1 MSTLQ
6 ETLRQGLY
14 DREMMVTFMGSFGL
28 LGLMLASFGLYG
40 IVSYTFSQR
49 AREIGVRMALGAQP
63 SDALRM
69 VLRHGLRLALLGTAI
84 GIPIALAVSY
94 SFGSALYQVNPADPT
109 ALAGPAVLLV
119 AVALLASYI
128 PARRATKVDP
138 MVALRHQ

>member
-6 ETLRQGLY
+6 DTLRQGLY
-14 DREMMVTFMGSFGL
+14 EREMLVTFMASFGL

-49 AREIGVRMALGAQP
+49 TREIGVRMALGAQP
-63 SDALRM
+63 RDARRM
-69 VLRHGLRLALLGTAI
+69 VLRHGLRLALLGIAI
-84 GIPIALAVSY
+84 GIPIALVVSY
-94 SFGSALYQVNPADPT
+94 ALGSALYQVSPADPT
-109 ALAGPAVLLV
+109 ALAGTAFLLM